1 MQQYTEPAI
10 AKVADD
16 DNLTSAPWANAEE
29 HGGDVAYRRLV
40 GVTQRSGAA
49 VPEAGGSDD
58 WQDVTFGA
66 FRDEVVAAA
75 KGFLAAGLQPGDRV
89 GLISKTRYEWTLL
102 DYALWAAGAVT
113 LPIYETSSSDQVE
126 WCLSDSGARG
136 VIVES
141 DEHRSIVEDLRKKLP
156 ELAHVWQIDG
166 ADGAVSA
173 LRDAGAE
180 VDDAT
185 LEERRRSVHADDLA
199 TLIYT
204 SGTTGRPKGCEIT
217 HRNLL
222 FEVRAVAGTFS
233 DLMQPGNSTLLF
245 LPLAHIFARVIQ
257 CAAMEYRYVVGH
269 FADTKKLTSEL
280 PRFRPDFLLSVP
292 RVFEKVYNGAKA
304 KAHGEGKGR
313 IFDMAEATAVA
324 YSEALDAGGP
334 GLALRLRHALFDRLV
349 YGKLRAALGGK
360 CQGAVS
366 GGSALGARIGHFF
379 RGVGVPIHEGYGL
392 TETSAAITANPN
404 RGIRVGTV
412 GKPIPGITVGIAEDG
427 EVVAKGDVVFRGYWN
442 NEQATADT
450 IVDGWFHTGDLGS
463 LDDDGYLS
471 ITGRKKELIVTAGG
485 KNVAPAVL
493 EDRVRAHRLVS
504 QALVVGDDRPY
515 IGALV
520 TLDAEALPGWSSEH
534 GKDSADPA
542 ALADD
547 PDVQAEIAAAIEDA
561 NKAVSRAEAIRQWR
575 ILTSDFTEESGELT
589 PTMKLKRKVI
599 VEKRADDIDAVYRH

>member
-1 MQQYTEPAI
+1 MQQYTEPAVG
-10 AKVADD
+10 KVADD
-16 DNLTSAPWANAEE
+16 DNLTSAPWANAAA

-40 GVTQRSGAA
+40 QD
-49 VPEAGGSDD
+49 E
-58 WQDVTFGA
+58 WQPVTFA
-66 FRDEVVAAA
+66 EFRDEVAAVA
-75 KGFLAAGLQPGDRV
+75 KGFIAAGLQPSDRV
-89 GLISKTRYEWTLL
+89 GLISKTRYEWTLV

-113 LPIYETSSSDQVE
+113 LPIYETSSADQVE

-136 VIVES
+136 VVIES
-141 DEHRSIVEDLRKKLP
+141 DEHRGIVEGLREKLS
-156 ELAHVWQIDG
+156 ELGHVWQID
-166 ADGAVSA
+166 AGAVDE
-173 LRDAGAE
+173 LREAGAG

-185 LEERRRSVHADDLA
+185 LEERRTAVHADDLA

-222 FEVRAVAGTFS
+222 FEVRAVADTFG

-257 CAAMEYRYVVGH
+257 CAAQEYRYTIGH
-269 FADTKKLTSEL
+269 FADTKKLTAEL

-304 KAHGEGKGR
+304 KAHGDGKGR
-313 IFDMAEATAVA
+313 IFDIAETTAVN
-324 YSEALDAGGP
+324 YSKSLDDGGP
-334 GLALRLRHALFDRLV
+334 GIALRLQHALFDKLV

-360 CQGAVS
+360 VIGAVS

-404 RGIRVGTV
+404 GAIRVGTV
-412 GKPIPGITVGIAEDG
+412 GKPIPGVTIAIAEDG
-427 EVVAKGDVVFRGYWN
+427 EVLAKGDVVFRGYWN
-442 NEQATADT
+442 NAEATAST

-504 QALVVGDDRPY
+504 QALVVGDNRPY
-515 IGALV
+515 VGALI
-520 TLDAEALPGWSSEH
+520 TLDAEALPGWSTEN
-534 GKDSADPA
+534 GKDTSDPA

-547 PDVQAEIAAAIEDA
+547 PDIQSEISAAIDDA
-561 NKAVSRAEAIRQWR
+561 NRAVSRAEAIRQWR
-575 ILTSDFTEESGELT
+575 ILGTDFTEESGELT
-589 PTMKLKRKVI
+589 PTMKLKRNVI
-599 VEKRADDIDAVYRH
+599 AEKRADDIEAVYQR

>member
-1 MQQYTEPAI
+1 MQQYTEPAT

-16 DNLTSAPWANAEE
+16 DNLTTAPWGNAEA
-29 HGGDVAYRRLV
+29 HGSDVAYRRLV
-40 GVTQRSGAA
+40 GDA
-49 VPEAGGSDD
+49 
-58 WQDVTFGA
+58 WQDVTFAA
-66 FRDEVVAAA
+66 FRDEVAAVA

-89 GLISKTRYEWTLL
+89 GLISQTRYEWTLI

-113 LPIYETSSSDQVE
+113 LPIYETSSADQVE

-136 VIVES
+136 VVVES
-141 DEHRSIVEDLRKKLP
+141 DEHRAIVEGLREKLP
-156 ELAHVWQIDG
+156 DLGHVWQIDG
-166 ADGAVSA
+166 SGGAVGAVDA
-173 LRDAGAE
+173 LREAGAG

-185 LEERRRSVHADDLA
+185 LEQRRTSVHADDLA

-222 FEVRAVAGTFS
+222 FEVRAVADTFS

-257 CAAMEYRYVVGH
+257 CAAMEYRYVIGH
-269 FADTKKLTSEL
+269 FADTKKLTTEL
-280 PRFRPDFLLSVP
+280 PRFQPDFLLSVP

-304 KAHGEGKGR
+304 KAHNEGKGR
-313 IFDMAEATAVA
+313 IFDIAEATAVA
-324 YSEALDAGGP
+324 YSRSLDDGGP
-334 GLALRLRHALFDRLV
+334 GIALRLRHALFDKLV
-349 YGKLRAALGGK
+349 YSKLRAALGGR
-360 CQGAVS
+360 CTGAVS

-404 RGIRVGTV
+404 RAIKVGTV
-412 GKPIPGITVGIAEDG
+412 GKPIPGVTIAVADDG
-427 EVVAKGDVVFRGYWN
+427 EVLAKGDVVFRGYWN
-442 NEQATADT
+442 NPEATAST

-504 QALVVGDDRPY
+504 QALVVGDNRPY
-515 IGALV
+515 VGALI
-520 TLDAEALPGWSSEH
+520 TLDPEALPGWSSEH
-534 GKDSADPA
+534 GKDASDPA
-542 ALADD
+542 SLADD
-547 PDVQAEIAAAIEDA
+547 PDIQAEISGAIEEA

-575 ILTSDFTEESGELT
+575 ILSSDFTEESGELT
-589 PTMKLKRKVI
+589 PTMKLKRNVI
-599 VEKRADDIDAVYRH
+599 AEKRADDIEAVYQG

>member
-16 DNLTSAPWANAEE
+16 DNLTAAPWANAQE

-40 GVTQRSGAA
+40 A
-49 VPEAGGSDD
+49 DD
-58 WQDVTFGA
+58 WEDVTFAA

-141 DEHRSIVEDLRKKLP
+141 DEHRSIVEDLREALP
-156 ELAHVWQIDG
+156 GLEHVWQIDG

-173 LRDAGAE
+173 LRDGGAE

-185 LEERRRSVHADDLA
+185 LEERRTSVRADDLA

-233 DLMQPGNSTLLF
+233 DLMAPGNSTLLF

-304 KAHGEGKGR
+304 KAHGDGKGR

-324 YSEALDAGGP
+324 YSEALDHGGP

-349 YGKLRAALGGK
+349 YGKLRAALGGQ

-515 IGALV
+515 IAALV
-520 TLDAEALPGWSSEH
+520 TLDPEALPGWSSER
-534 GKDSADPA
+534 GKDSSDPA

-599 VEKRADDIDAVYRH
+599 AEKRADDIDAVYQR

>member
-1 MQQYTEPAI
+1 MQQYTEAAI

-16 DNLTSAPWANAEE
+16 DNLTAAPWVNAEE
-29 HGGDVAYRRLV
+29 HAADVAYRRLV
-40 GVTQRSGAA
+40 G
-49 VPEAGGSDD
+49 DD
-58 WQDVTFGA
+58 WQDVTFAA

-89 GLISKTRYEWTLL
+89 GLISHTRYEWTLL

-141 DEHRSIVEDLRKKLP
+141 DEHRSIVEDLREELP

-185 LEERRRSVHADDLA
+185 LEERRTSVRADDLA

-412 GKPIPGITVGIAEDG
+412 GKAIPGVTIAIGEDG
-427 EVVAKGDVVFRGYWN
+427 EILAKGDVVFRGYWN
-442 NEQATADT
+442 NEEATAST

-463 LDDDGYLS
+463 LDEDGYLS

-504 QALVVGDDRPY
+504 QALVVGDNRPFV
-515 IGALV
+515 GALV
-520 TLDAEALPGWSSEH
+520 TLDADALPGWSSEH
-534 GKDSADPA
+534 GKDTTDPA
-542 ALADD
+542 ALAED
-547 PDVQAEIAAAIEDA
+547 PDMQAEISAAIEEA
-561 NKAVSRAEAIRQWR
+561 NQAVSRAEGIRQWR
-575 ILTSDFTEESGELT
+575 ILPTDFSEESGELT
-589 PTMKLKRKVI
+589 PTMKLKRNVI
-599 VEKRADDIDAVYRH
+599 AEKRAADIEAVYGD

>member
-1 MQQYTEPAI
+1 MQQYAEPAV

-16 DNLTSAPWANAEE
+16 DNLTAAPWANADA
-29 HGGDVAYRRLV
+29 HGGDVAYRHLV
-40 GVTQRSGAA
+40 
-49 VPEAGGSDD
+49 DD
-58 WQDVTFGA
+58 EWRDITFAA
-66 FRDEVVAAA
+66 FRDDVATAA
-75 KGFLAAGLQPGDRV
+75 KGFIAAGLQPGDRV
-89 GLISKTRYEWTLL
+89 GLISPTRYEWTLL

-126 WCLSDSGARG
+126 WCLSDSGAKG

-141 DEHRSIVEDLRKKLP
+141 DEHRAIVEALREKLP
-156 ELAHVWQIDG
+156 DLEHVWQIDG
-166 ADGAVSA
+166 ADGAVAA
-173 LRDAGAE
+173 LRDGGAD

-185 LEERRRSVHADDLA
+185 LEERRTGVHADDLA

-222 FEVRAVAGTFS
+222 FEVRAVADTFS

-257 CAAMEYRYVVGH
+257 CAAMEYRYTIGH
-269 FADTKKLTSEL
+269 FADTKKLTTEL

-292 RVFEKVYNGAKA
+292 RVFEKVYNGAKVR
-304 KAHGEGKGR
+304 AHNDGKGR

-334 GLALRLRHALFDRLV
+334 GLPLRLRHALFDKLV
-349 YGKLRAALGGK
+349 YSRLRAALGGK

-404 RGIRVGTV
+404 RAIKIGTV
-412 GKPIPGITVGIAEDG
+412 GKPIPGVTIGIGEDG
-427 EVVAKGDVVFRGYWN
+427 EVLANGYVVFRGYWN
-442 NEQATADT
+442 NPDATREALA
-450 IVDGWFHTGDLGS
+450 DGWFHTGDLGS
-463 LDDDGYLS
+463 LDGDGYLS
-471 ITGRKKELIVTAGG
+471 ITGRKKEIIVTAGG

-493 EDRVRAHRLVS
+493 EDKVRAHRLVS
-504 QALVVGDDRPY
+504 QALVVGDNRPY
-515 IGALV
+515 VGALI
-520 TLDAEALPGWSSEH
+520 TLDGEALPGWASEQ
-534 GKDSADPA
+534 GKEGSDAES
-542 ALADD
+542 LAED
-547 PDVQAEIAAAIEDA
+547 PDLQAEIAGAVEEA

-575 ILTSDFTEESGELT
+575 ILTSDFTEDSGELT
-589 PTMKLKRKVI
+589 PTMKLKRNVI
-599 VEKRADDIDAVYRH
+599 VEHRAADIEAVYER

>member
-1 MQQYTEPAI
+1 MQQYTEPAVG
-10 AKVADD
+10 KVADD
-16 DNLTSAPWANAEE
+16 DNLTSAPWGNADA
-29 HGGDVAYRRLV
+29 HGDEVAYRRLV
-40 GVTQRSGAA
+40 GDT
-49 VPEAGGSDD
+49 
-58 WQDVTFGA
+58 WHDVTFAA
-66 FRDEVVAAA
+66 FRDEVAAVA
-75 KGFLAAGLQPGDRV
+75 KGFIAAGLQPGDRV
-89 GLISKTRYEWTLL
+89 GLISKTRYEWTLV

-113 LPIYETSSSDQVE
+113 LPIYETSSADQVE

-136 VIVES
+136 VVIESEEHRAIVEG
-141 DEHRSIVEDLRKKLP
+141 LREKLP
-156 ELAHVWQIDG
+156 ELAHVWQIEGG
-166 ADGAVSA
+166 AAIDELSA
-173 LRDAGAE
+173 AGAQ

-185 LEERRRSVHADDLA
+185 LEERRTGVRADDLA

-222 FEVRAVAGTFS
+222 FEVRAVADTFG

-257 CAAMEYRYVVGH
+257 CAAQEYRYVVGH
-269 FADTKKLTSEL
+269 FADTKKLTAEL
-280 PRFRPDFLLSVP
+280 PRFQPDFLLSVP

-313 IFDMAEATAVA
+313 IFDIAEATAVN
-324 YSEALDAGGP
+324 YSTSLDSGGP
-334 GLALRLRHALFDRLV
+334 GIALRLQHALFDKLV

-360 CQGAVS
+360 VIGAVS

-404 RGIRVGTV
+404 GAIRVGTV
-412 GKPIPGITVGIAEDG
+412 GKAIPGVTIAIAEDG
-427 EVVAKGDVVFRGYWN
+427 EVLAKGDVVFRGYWN
-442 NEQATADT
+442 NPEATAST

-463 LDDDGYLS
+463 LDEDGYLS

-504 QALVVGDDRPY
+504 QALVVGDNRPY
-515 IGALV
+515 IGALI
-520 TLDAEALPGWSSEH
+520 TLDAEALPGWSTEN

-547 PDVQAEIAAAIEDA
+547 PDVRSEISAAIDEA
-561 NKAVSRAEAIRQWR
+561 NRAVSRAEAIRQWR
-575 ILTSDFTEESGELT
+575 ILGTDFTEESGELT
-589 PTMKLKRKVI
+589 PTMKLKRNVI
-599 VEKRADDIDAVYRH
+599 AEKRADDIEAVYER

>member
-1 MQQYTEPAI
+1 MQQYTEPAVG
-10 AKVADD
+10 KVADD
-16 DNLTSAPWANAEE
+16 DNLTSAPWANAEA
-29 HGGDVAYRRLV
+29 HGGDVAYRRLA
-40 GVTQRSGAA
+40 QDA
-49 VPEAGGSDD
+49 
-58 WQDVTFGA
+58 WQPVTFAA
-66 FRDEVVAAA
+66 FRDEVAAVA
-75 KGFLAAGLQPGDRV
+75 KGFIAAGLQPGDRV
-89 GLISKTRYEWTLL
+89 GLISKTRYEWTLV

-136 VIVES
+136 VVIES
-141 DEHRSIVEDLRKKLP
+141 DEHRGIVEALREKLP
-156 ELAHVWQIDG
+156 ELAYVWQIEG
-166 ADGAVSA
+166 S
-173 LRDAGAE
+173 AGAIDE
-180 VDDAT
+180 LREGGAGVDDAT
-185 LEERRRSVHADDLA
+185 LEERRTAVHADDLA

-222 FEVRAVAGTFS
+222 FEVRAVADTFG

-257 CAAMEYRYVVGH
+257 CAAQEYRYTIGH
-269 FADTKKLTSEL
+269 FADTKKLTAEL
-280 PRFRPDFLLSVP
+280 PRFQPDFLLSVP

-304 KAHGEGKGR
+304 KAHSEGKGR
-313 IFDMAEATAVA
+313 IFDIAETTAVN
-324 YSEALDAGGP
+324 YSKSLDDGGP
-334 GLALRLRHALFDRLV
+334 GIALRLQHALFDKLV

-360 CQGAVS
+360 VIGAVS

-404 RGIRVGTV
+404 GAIKVGTV
-412 GKPIPGITVGIAEDG
+412 GKAIPGITIGIAEDG
-427 EVVAKGDVVFRGYWN
+427 EVLAKGDVVFRGYWN
-442 NEQATADT
+442 NAEATASS

-463 LDDDGYLS
+463 LDEDGYLS

-504 QALVVGDDRPY
+504 QALVVGDNRPY
-515 IGALV
+515 IGALI
-520 TLDAEALPGWSSEH
+520 TLDAEALPGWSTEH
-534 GKDSADPA
+534 GKDSSDPA

-547 PDVQAEIAAAIEDA
+547 PDIQSEISAAIDDA
-561 NKAVSRAEAIRQWR
+561 NRAVSRAEAIRQWR
-575 ILTSDFTEESGELT
+575 ILGTDFTEESGELT
-589 PTMKLKRKVI
+589 PTMKLKRNVI
-599 VEKRADDIDAVYRH
+599 AEKRADDIEAVYQR

>member
-1 MQQYTEPAI
+1 MQQYAEPPV

-16 DNLTSAPWANAEE
+16 DNLTAAPWANAEA
-29 HGGDVAYRRLV
+29 HGGDVAYRHLV
-40 GVTQRSGAA
+40 
-49 VPEAGGSDD
+49 DD
-58 WQDVTFGA
+58 EWRDITFA
-66 FRDEVVAAA
+66 TFRDDVATAA
-75 KGFLAAGLQPGDRV
+75 KGFIAAGLQPGDRV
-89 GLISKTRYEWTLL
+89 GLISQTRYEWTLL

-126 WCLSDSGARG
+126 WCLSDSGAKG

-141 DEHRSIVEDLRKKLP
+141 DEHRAIVEALRDKLP
-156 ELAHVWQIDG
+156 ELEHVWQIDG
-166 ADGAVSA
+166 ADGAVAA
-173 LRDAGAE
+173 LRDGGAD

-185 LEERRRSVHADDLA
+185 LEERRQGVHADHLA

-222 FEVRAVAGTFS
+222 FEVRAVADTFS

-257 CAAMEYRYVVGH
+257 CAAMEYRYTIGH
-269 FADTKKLTSEL
+269 FPDTKKLTTEL
-280 PRFRPDFLLSVP
+280 PRFQPDFLLSVP
-292 RVFEKVYNGAKA
+292 RVFEKVYNGAKVR
-304 KAHGEGKGR
+304 AHNDGKGR
-313 IFDMAEATAVA
+313 IFDMAEATAVD
-324 YSEALDAGGP
+324 YSKALDAGGP
-334 GLALRLRHALFDRLV
+334 GIALRLRHALFDKLV
-349 YGKLRAALGGK
+349 YSRLRAALGGK

-379 RGVGVPIHEGYGL
+379 RGIGVPIHEGYGL

-404 RGIRVGTV
+404 RAIRVGTV
-412 GKPIPGITVGIAEDG
+412 GKPIPGVTIGIAEDG
-427 EVVAKGDVVFRGYWN
+427 EVLAKGDVVFRGYWN
-442 NEQATADT
+442 NPDATSAALA
-450 IVDGWFHTGDLGS
+450 DGWFHTGDLGS
-463 LDDDGYLS
+463 LDGDGYLS

-515 IGALV
+515 IGALI

-534 GKDSADPA
+534 GKQGSDAE
-542 ALADD
+542 ALAED
-547 PDVQAEIAAAIEDA
+547 PDLQAEIAGAIEEA

-589 PTMKLKRKVI
+589 PTMKLKRNVI
-599 VEKRADDIDAVYRH
+599 AEYRAADIEAVYER

>member
-1 MQQYTEPAI
+1 MQQYTEPAT

-16 DNLTSAPWANAEE
+16 DNLTAAPWANAEA
-29 HGGDVAYRRLV
+29 HGSDVAYRRLV
-40 GVTQRSGAA
+40 
-49 VPEAGGSDD
+49 DD
-58 WQDVTFGA
+58 QWQDVTFST
-66 FRDEVVAAA
+66 FRDEVATAA

-89 GLISKTRYEWTLL
+89 GLISHTRYEWTLL

-126 WCLSDSGARG
+126 WCLSDSGAKG

-141 DEHRSIVEDLRKKLP
+141 DEHRAIVENLREKLP
-156 ELAHVWQIDG
+156 ELEHVWQIDG

-173 LRDAGAE
+173 LRDAGAG

-185 LEERRRSVHADDLA
+185 LEERRTSVHADDLA

-222 FEVRAVAGTFS
+222 FEVRAVADTFS

-257 CAAMEYRYVVGH
+257 CAAMEYRYTIGH
-269 FADTKKLTSEL
+269 FADTKKLTTEL
-280 PRFRPDFLLSVP
+280 PRFQPDFLLSVP
-292 RVFEKVYNGAKA
+292 RVFEKVYNGAKV
-304 KAHGEGKGR
+304 KAHNDGKGR
-313 IFDMAEATAVA
+313 IFDMAEATAVS
-324 YSEALDAGGP
+324 YSESLDAGGP
-334 GLALRLRHALFDRLV
+334 GLVLRLQHALFDKLV

-360 CQGAVS
+360 CTGAVS

-379 RGVGVPIHEGYGL
+379 RGIGVPIHEGYGL

-404 RGIRVGTV
+404 RAIKVGTV
-412 GKPIPGITVGIAEDG
+412 GKAIPGVTIAIGEDG
-427 EVVAKGDVVFRGYWN
+427 EILAKGDVVFRGYWN
-442 NEQATADT
+442 NEEATAST
-450 IVDGWFHTGDLGS
+450 IVDGWFHTGDLGG
-463 LDDDGYLS
+463 LDEDGYLS

-504 QALVVGDDRPY
+504 QALVVGDNRPY
-515 IGALV
+515 IGALI
-520 TLDAEALPGWSSEH
+520 TLDPEALPGWSSER
-534 GKDSADPA
+534 GKDASDAATLAEDAD
-542 ALADD
+542 L
-547 PDVQAEIAAAIEDA
+547 QAEISGAIDDA
-561 NKAVSRAEAIRQWR
+561 NRAVSKAEAIKQWR
-575 ILTSDFTEESGELT
+575 ILESDFTEESGELT
-589 PTMKLKRKVI
+589 PTMKLKRNVI
-599 VEKRADDIDAVYRH
+599 TENRAADIEAVYEQR

>member
-1 MQQYTEPAI
+1 MQQYTEPAVG
-10 AKVADD
+10 KVADD
-16 DNLTSAPWANAEE
+16 DNLTSAPWANAAA

-40 GVTQRSGAA
+40 
-49 VPEAGGSDD
+49 DD
-58 WQDVTFGA
+58 TWQPVTFA
-66 FRDEVVAAA
+66 EFRDEVAAVA
-75 KGFLAAGLQPGDRV
+75 KGFIAAGLQPGDRV
-89 GLISKTRYEWTLL
+89 GLISKTRYEWTLV

-113 LPIYETSSSDQVE
+113 LPIYETSSADQVE

-136 VIVES
+136 VVIES
-141 DEHRSIVEDLRKKLP
+141 DEHRGIVEGLREKLP
-156 ELAHVWQIDG
+156 DLGHVWQID
-166 ADGAVSA
+166 AGAVDE
-173 LRDAGAE
+173 LREAGAG

-185 LEERRRSVHADDLA
+185 LEERRTAVHADDLA

-222 FEVRAVAGTFS
+222 FEVRAVADTFG

-257 CAAMEYRYVVGH
+257 CAAQEYRYTIGH
-269 FADTKKLTSEL
+269 FADTKKLTGEL

-313 IFDMAEATAVA
+313 IFDIAEATAVN
-324 YSEALDAGGP
+324 YSKSLDDGGP
-334 GLALRLRHALFDRLV
+334 GIALRLQHALFDKLV

-360 CQGAVS
+360 VIGAVS

-392 TETSAAITANPN
+392 TETSAAITAN
-404 RGIRVGTV
+404 GAIKVGTV
-412 GKPIPGITVGIAEDG
+412 GKAIPGVTIAIAEDG
-427 EVVAKGDVVFRGYWN
+427 EVLAKGDVVFRGYWN
-442 NEQATADT
+442 NAEATAST

-504 QALVVGDDRPY
+504 QALVVGDNRPY
-515 IGALV
+515 VGALI
-520 TLDAEALPGWSSEH
+520 TLDAEALPGWSTEN
-534 GKDSADPA
+534 GKDTSDPA

-547 PDVQAEIAAAIEDA
+547 PDIQSEISAAIDDA
-561 NKAVSRAEAIRQWR
+561 NRAVSRAEAIRQWR
-575 ILTSDFTEESGELT
+575 ILGTDFTEESGELT
-589 PTMKLKRKVI
+589 PTMKLKRNVI
-599 VEKRADDIDAVYRH
+599 AEKRADDIEAVYQR

>member
-1 MQQYTEPAI
+1 MQQYTEPAVG
-10 AKVADD
+10 KVADD
-16 DNLTSAPWANAEE
+16 DNLTSAPWANADA

-40 GVTQRSGAA
+40 
-49 VPEAGGSDD
+49 DD
-58 WQDVTFGA
+58 TWHDVTFA
-66 FRDEVVAAA
+66 TFRDEVAAVA
-75 KGFLAAGLQPGDRV
+75 KGFIAAGLQPGDRV
-89 GLISKTRYEWTLL
+89 GLISKTRYEWTLV

-126 WCLSDSGARG
+126 WCLSDSAARG
-136 VIVES
+136 VVVES
-141 DEHRSIVEDLRKKLP
+141 DEHRGIVDALREKLP
-156 ELAHVWQIDG
+156 ELGHVWQID
-166 ADGAVSA
+166 ADAVGT
-173 LRDAGAE
+173 LREAGAG

-185 LEERRRSVHADDLA
+185 LEARRTAVHADDLA

-222 FEVRAVAGTFS
+222 FEVRAVADTFG

-257 CAAMEYRYVVGH
+257 CAAQEYRYTVGH

-304 KAHGEGKGR
+304 KAHGDGKGR
-313 IFDMAEATAVA
+313 IFDMAEATAVS
-324 YSEALDAGGP
+324 YSKALDSGGP
-334 GLALRLRHALFDRLV
+334 GIALRLQHTLFDKLV

-360 CQGAVS
+360 VIGAVS

-379 RGVGVPIHEGYGL
+379 RGIGVPIHEGYGL

-404 RGIRVGTV
+404 GAIKVGTV
-412 GKPIPGITVGIAEDG
+412 GKPIPGVTIAIAEDG
-427 EVVAKGDVVFRGYWN
+427 EVLAKGDVVFRGYWN
-442 NEQATADT
+442 NAEATSST
-450 IVDGWFHTGDLGS
+450 IVDGWFHTGDLGG

-504 QALVVGDDRPY
+504 QALVVGDNRPY
-515 IGALV
+515 VGALI
-520 TLDAEALPGWSSEH
+520 TLDPEALPGWSTEH
-534 GKDSADPA
+534 GKDSSDPA

-547 PDVQAEIAAAIEDA
+547 PDIRTEISAAIDDA
-561 NKAVSRAEAIRQWR
+561 NRAVSKAEAIKQWR

-589 PTMKLKRKVI
+589 PTMKLKRNI
-599 VEKRADDIDAVYRH
+599 IAEKRADDIEAVYEQR

>member
-1 MQQYTEPAI
+1 M
-10 AKVADD
+10 ADD
-16 DNLTSAPWANAEE
+16 DNLTAAPWGNAEA
-29 HGGDVAYRRLV
+29 HGSDVAYRRLV
-40 GVTQRSGAA
+40 G
-49 VPEAGGSDD
+49 DD
-58 WQDVTFGA
+58 WQDVTFAA
-66 FRDEVVAAA
+66 FRDEVAAVA

-89 GLISKTRYEWTLL
+89 GLISQTRYEWTLI

-113 LPIYETSSSDQVE
+113 LPIYETSSADQVE

-136 VIVES
+136 VVVES
-141 DEHRSIVEDLRKKLP
+141 DEHRSIVEDLREKLP
-156 ELAHVWQIDG
+156 DLGHVWQIDG
-166 ADGAVSA
+166 SGGTGGAGGAVDA
-173 LRDAGAE
+173 LREAGAG

-185 LEERRRSVHADDLA
+185 LEQRRTSVHADDLA

-222 FEVRAVAGTFS
+222 FEVRAVADTFS

-257 CAAMEYRYVVGH
+257 CAAMEYRYVIGH
-269 FADTKKLTSEL
+269 FADTKKLTTEL

-304 KAHGEGKGR
+304 KAHNEGKGR
-313 IFDMAEATAVA
+313 IFDMAEATAVS
-324 YSEALDAGGP
+324 YSESLDTGGP
-334 GLALRLRHALFDRLV
+334 GIALRFQHALFDKLV
-349 YGKLRAALGGK
+349 YGKLRAALGGR
-360 CQGAVS
+360 CVGAVS

-404 RGIRVGTV
+404 RAVRIGTV
-412 GKPIPGITVGIAEDG
+412 GKPIPGVTIAIAEDG
-427 EVVAKGDVVFRGYWN
+427 EVLAKGDVVFRGYWN
-442 NEQATADT
+442 NPEATKST

-504 QALVVGDDRPY
+504 QALVVGDNRPY
-515 IGALV
+515 IGALI
-520 TLDAEALPGWSSEH
+520 TLDPEALPGWSSEH
-534 GKDSADPA
+534 GKDASDA
-542 ALADD
+542 ASLAED
-547 PDVQAEIAAAIEDA
+547 PDVQAEISGAIEEA

-575 ILTSDFTEESGELT
+575 ILASDFTEESGELT
-589 PTMKLKRKVI
+589 PTMKLKRNVI
-599 VEKRADDIDAVYRH
+599 AEKRADDIEAVYQG

>member
-1 MQQYTEPAI
+1 MQQYAEPAV

-16 DNLTSAPWANAEE
+16 DNLTAAPWGNADA
-29 HGGDVAYRRLV
+29 HGGDVAYRHLV
-40 GVTQRSGAA
+40 
-49 VPEAGGSDD
+49 DD
-58 WQDVTFGA
+58 EWRDITFAA
-66 FRDEVVAAA
+66 FRDDVATAA
-75 KGFLAAGLQPGDRV
+75 KGFIAAGLQPGDRV
-89 GLISKTRYEWTLL
+89 GLISPTRYEWTLL

-126 WCLSDSGARG
+126 WCLSDSGAKG

-141 DEHRSIVEDLRKKLP
+141 DEHRAIVEALRDKLP
-156 ELAHVWQIDG
+156 ELEHVWQIDG
-166 ADGAVSA
+166 ADGAVAA
-173 LRDAGAE
+173 LRDGGAE

-185 LEERRRSVHADDLA
+185 LEERRTGVHADDLA

-222 FEVRAVAGTFS
+222 FEVRAVADTFS

-257 CAAMEYRYVVGH
+257 CAAMEYRYTIGH
-269 FADTKKLTSEL
+269 FADTKKLTTEL

-292 RVFEKVYNGAKA
+292 RVFEKVYNGAKV
-304 KAHGEGKGR
+304 KAHNDGKGR

-334 GLALRLRHALFDRLV
+334 GLPLRLRHALFDKLV
-349 YGKLRAALGGK
+349 YGRLRAALGGK

-404 RGIRVGTV
+404 RAIRVGTV
-412 GKPIPGITVGIAEDG
+412 GKPIPGVTIGIAEDG
-427 EVVAKGDVVFRGYWN
+427 EVLAKGDVVFRGYWN
-442 NEQATADT
+442 NPDATREALA
-450 IVDGWFHTGDLGS
+450 DGWFHTGDLGS
-463 LDDDGYLS
+463 LDSDGYLS
-471 ITGRKKELIVTAGG
+471 ITGRKKEIIVTAGG

-493 EDRVRAHRLVS
+493 EDKVRAHRLVS

-515 IGALV
+515 VGALI

-534 GKDSADPA
+534 GKQGSDAES
-542 ALADD
+542 LAED
-547 PDVQAEIAAAIEDA
+547 PDLRAEIAGAVEEA

-575 ILTSDFTEESGELT
+575 ILTSDFTEETGELT
-589 PTMKLKRKVI
+589 PTMKLKRNVI
-599 VEKRADDIDAVYRH
+599 TKQRAADIEAVYER

>member
-1 MQQYTEPAI
+1 MQQYTEPAVG
-10 AKVADD
+10 KVADD
-16 DNLTSAPWANAEE
+16 DNLTSAPWANAAA
-29 HGGDVAYRRLV
+29 HGGEVAYRRLV
-40 GVTQRSGAA
+40 
-49 VPEAGGSDD
+49 DD
-58 WQDVTFGA
+58 TWHDVTFAA
-66 FRDEVVAAA
+66 FRDDVAAVA
-75 KGFLAAGLQPGDRV
+75 KGFIAAGLEPGDRV
-89 GLISKTRYEWTLL
+89 GLISKTRYEWTLV

-136 VIVES
+136 VVVES
-141 DEHRSIVEDLRKKLP
+141 DEHLTIVEDLRAKLP
-156 ELAHVWQIDG
+156 ELGHVWQIDG
-166 ADGAVSA
+166 SAGAVDA
-173 LRDAGAE
+173 LREAGAG

-185 LEERRRSVHADDLA
+185 LDARRTAVRADDLA

-222 FEVRAVAGTFS
+222 FEVRAVADTFG

-257 CAAMEYRYVVGH
+257 CAAQEYRYTVGH
-269 FADTKKLTSEL
+269 FADTKKLTAEL

-313 IFDMAEATAVA
+313 IFDIAEATAVN
-324 YSEALDAGGP
+324 YSKSLDAGGP
-334 GLALRLRHALFDRLV
+334 GIALRLQHALFDKLV

-360 CQGAVS
+360 VLGAVS

-404 RGIRVGTV
+404 RAIKVGTV
-412 GKPIPGITVGIAEDG
+412 GKAIPGVTIAIAEDG
-427 EVVAKGDVVFRGYWN
+427 EVLAKGDVVFRGYWN
-442 NEQATADT
+442 NQEATATT

-504 QALVVGDDRPY
+504 QALVVGDNRPY
-515 IGALV
+515 IGALI
-520 TLDAEALPGWSSEH
+520 TLDPEALPGWSTEH
-534 GKDSADPA
+534 GKDSSDPA

-547 PDVQAEIAAAIEDA
+547 PDLQAEISAAIDDA
-561 NKAVSRAEAIRQWR
+561 NRAVSKAEAIKQWR
-575 ILTSDFTEESGELT
+575 VLGTDFTEESGELT
-589 PTMKLKRKVI
+589 PTMKLKRNVI
-599 VEKRADDIDAVYRH
+599 AEKRADDIEAVYQR

>member
-1 MQQYTEPAI
+1 MQQYTEPAVG
-10 AKVADD
+10 KVADD
-16 DNLTSAPWANAEE
+16 DNLTSAPWGNAEA
-29 HGGDVAYRRLV
+29 HGSDVAYRRLV
-40 GVTQRSGAA
+40 GDAW
-49 VPEAGGSDD
+49 E
-58 WQDVTFGA
+58 DVTFAA
-66 FRDEVVAAA
+66 FRDEVAAVA
-75 KGFLAAGLQPGDRV
+75 KGFIAAGLQPGDRV
-89 GLISKTRYEWTLL
+89 GLISKTRYEWTLV

-136 VIVES
+136 VVVES
-141 DEHRSIVEDLRKKLP
+141 DEHLEIVEALRAKLP

-166 ADGAVSA
+166 AAGAVEA
-173 LRDAGAE
+173 LREAGAG

-185 LEERRRSVHADDLA
+185 LEERRTSVHADDLA

-222 FEVRAVAGTFS
+222 FEVRAVADTFG
-233 DLMQPGNSTLLF
+233 DLMQSGNSTLLF

-257 CAAMEYRYVVGH
+257 CAAQEYRYTVGH

-304 KAHGEGKGR
+304 KAHGDGKGR
-313 IFDMAEATAVA
+313 IFDIAETTAVN
-324 YSEALDAGGP
+324 YSKSLDSGGP
-334 GLALRLRHALFDRLV
+334 GIALRLQHAVFDKLV
-349 YGKLRAALGGK
+349 YTKLRAALGGK
-360 CQGAVS
+360 VIGAVS

-379 RGVGVPIHEGYGL
+379 RGIGVPIHEGYGL

-404 RGIRVGTV
+404 GAIKVGTV
-412 GKPIPGITVGIAEDG
+412 GKPIPGITIAIAEDG
-427 EVVAKGDVVFRGYWN
+427 EVLAKGDVVFRGYWN
-442 NEQATADT
+442 NADATAAT

-504 QALVVGDDRPY
+504 QALVVGDNRPY
-515 IGALV
+515 VGALI
-520 TLDAEALPGWSSEH
+520 TLDPEALPGWSTEH
-534 GKDSADPA
+534 GKDSSDPA
-542 ALADD
+542 ALVDD
-547 PDVQAEIAAAIEDA
+547 PDIQAEISAAIDEA

-575 ILTSDFTEESGELT
+575 ILGTDFTEESGELT
-589 PTMKLKRKVI
+589 PTMKLKRNVI
-599 VEKRADDIDAVYRH
+599 AEKRADDIEAVYQR

>member
-1 MQQYTEPAI
+1 MQQYTEPAV

-16 DNLTSAPWANAEE
+16 DNLTSAPWANAEA
-29 HGGDVAYRRLV
+29 HGSEVAYRRLV
-40 GVTQRSGAA
+40 
-49 VPEAGGSDD
+49 DD
-58 WQDVTFGA
+58 TWRDITFAA
-66 FRDEVVAAA
+66 FRDDVAAVA
-75 KGFLAAGLQPGDRV
+75 KGFIAAGLAPGDRV
-89 GLISKTRYEWTLL
+89 GLISKTRYEWTLV

-113 LPIYETSSSDQVE
+113 LPIYETSSADQVE

-136 VIVES
+136 VVVES
-141 DEHRSIVEDLRKKLP
+141 DEHLAIVEDLRAKLP
-156 ELAHVWQIDG
+156 DLGHVWQIDG
-166 ADGAVSA
+166 ASGAVDA
-173 LRDAGAE
+173 LREAGAG

-185 LEERRRSVHADDLA
+185 LEERRTAVHADDLA

-222 FEVRAVAGTFS
+222 FEVRAVADTFG

-257 CAAMEYRYVVGH
+257 CAAQEYRYTIGH
-269 FADTKKLTSEL
+269 FADTKKLTAEL
-280 PRFRPDFLLSVP
+280 PRFQPDFLLSVP

-313 IFDMAEATAVA
+313 IFDIAEATAVN
-324 YSEALDAGGP
+324 YSKALDAGGP
-334 GLALRLRHALFDRLV
+334 GIALRLQHALFDKLV

-360 CQGAVS
+360 VLGAVS

-392 TETSAAITANPN
+392 TETSAAVTANPN
-404 RGIRVGTV
+404 RAIKVGTV
-412 GKPIPGITVGIAEDG
+412 GKPIPGVTIAIADDG
-427 EVVAKGDVVFRGYWN
+427 EVLAKGDVVFRGYWN
-442 NEQATADT
+442 NQEATAST

-504 QALVVGDDRPY
+504 QALVVGDNRPY
-515 IGALV
+515 IGALI
-520 TLDAEALPGWSSEH
+520 TLDPEALPGWSSEH
-534 GKDSADPA
+534 GKDSSDPA
-542 ALADD
+542 ALTED
-547 PDVQAEIAAAIEDA
+547 PDVRAEISAAIDDA
-561 NKAVSRAEAIRQWR
+561 NRAVSKAEAIKQWR

-589 PTMKLKRKVI
+589 PTMKLKRNVI
-599 VEKRADDIDAVYRH
+599 AEKRADDIEAVYQQR

>member
-16 DNLTSAPWANAEE
+16 DNLTAAPWANAQE

-40 GVTQRSGAA
+40 A
-49 VPEAGGSDD
+49 DD
-58 WQDVTFGA
+58 WEDVTFAA

-141 DEHRSIVEDLRKKLP
+141 DEHRSIVEDLREALP
-156 ELAHVWQIDG
+156 GLEHVWQIDG

-173 LRDAGAE
+173 LRDGGAE

-185 LEERRRSVHADDLA
+185 LEERRTSVRADDLA

-233 DLMQPGNSTLLF
+233 DLMAPGNSTLLF

-304 KAHGEGKGR
+304 KAHGDGKGR

-324 YSEALDAGGP
+324 YSEALDHGGP

-349 YGKLRAALGGK
+349 YGKLRAALGGQ

-599 VEKRADDIDAVYRH
+599 AEKRADDIDAVYRH

>member
-1 MQQYTEPAI
+1 MQQYAEPAV

-16 DNLTSAPWANAEE
+16 DNLTAAPWGNAES
-29 HGGDVAYRRLV
+29 HGGDVAYRHLV
-40 GVTQRSGAA
+40 GDTW
-49 VPEAGGSDD
+49 E
-58 WQDVTFGA
+58 DVTFAA
-66 FRDEVVAAA
+66 FRDDVATAA
-75 KGFLAAGLQPGDRV
+75 KGFIAAGLQPGDRV
-89 GLISKTRYEWTLL
+89 GLISTTRYEWTLL

-126 WCLSDSGARG
+126 WCLSDSGAKG

-141 DEHRSIVEDLRKKLP
+141 DEHREIVEALREKLP
-156 ELAHVWQIDG
+156 ELEHVWQIDG

-173 LRDAGAE
+173 LRDGGAD

-185 LEERRRSVHADDLA
+185 LEQRRTGVRADDLA

-222 FEVRAVAGTFS
+222 FEVRAVADTFS

-257 CAAMEYRYVVGH
+257 CAAMEYRYTIGH
-269 FADTKKLTSEL
+269 FHDTKKLTTEL

-292 RVFEKVYNGAKA
+292 RVFEKVYNGAKV
-304 KAHGEGKGR
+304 KAHNDGKGR

-334 GLALRLRHALFDRLV
+334 GLALRLRHALFDKLV
-349 YGKLRAALGGK
+349 YGRLRAALGGR

-379 RGVGVPIHEGYGL
+379 RGVGIPIHEGYGL

-404 RGIRVGTV
+404 RAIKVGTV
-412 GKPIPGITVGIAEDG
+412 GKPIPGVTIAIAEDG
-427 EVVAKGDVVFRGYWN
+427 EVLAKGDVVFRGYWN
-442 NEQATADT
+442 NPDATKET
-450 IVDGWFHTGDLGS
+450 IVDGWFHTGDLGD

-515 IGALV
+515 IGALI
-520 TLDAEALPGWSSEH
+520 TLDAEALPGWSQEQ
-534 GKDSADPA
+534 GKDSSDA
-542 ALADD
+542 ATLADD
-547 PDVQAEIAAAIEDA
+547 ADLQAEIAAAVEDA
-561 NKAVSRAEAIRQWR
+561 NKAVSRAEAIRRWR
-575 ILTSDFTEESGELT
+575 ILDSDFTEESGELT
-589 PTMKLKRKVI
+589 PTMKLKRNVI
-599 VEKRADDIDAVYRH
+599 TEKRAADIDAVYAG

>member
-1 MQQYTEPAI
+1 MQQYTEPAT

-16 DNLTSAPWANAEE
+16 DNLTAAPWGNAEA
-29 HGGDVAYRRLV
+29 HGSDVAYRRLV
-40 GVTQRSGAA
+40 G
-49 VPEAGGSDD
+49 DD
-58 WQDVTFGA
+58 WQDVTFAA
-66 FRDEVVAAA
+66 FRDEVAAVA

-89 GLISKTRYEWTLL
+89 GLISQTRYEWTLI

-113 LPIYETSSSDQVE
+113 LPIYETSSADQVE

-136 VIVES
+136 VVVES
-141 DEHRSIVEDLRKKLP
+141 DEHRSIVEDLREKLP
-156 ELAHVWQIDG
+156 DLGHVWQIDG
-166 ADGAVSA
+166 SGGTGGAGGAVDA
-173 LRDAGAE
+173 LREAGAG

-185 LEERRRSVHADDLA
+185 LEQRRTSVHADDLA

-222 FEVRAVAGTFS
+222 FEVRAVADTFS

-257 CAAMEYRYVVGH
+257 CAAMEYRYVIGH
-269 FADTKKLTSEL
+269 FADTKKLTTEL

-304 KAHGEGKGR
+304 KAHNEGKGR
-313 IFDMAEATAVA
+313 IFDMAEATAVS
-324 YSEALDAGGP
+324 YSESLDTGGP
-334 GLALRLRHALFDRLV
+334 GIALRFQHALFDKLV
-349 YGKLRAALGGK
+349 YGKLRAALGGR
-360 CQGAVS
+360 CVGAVS

-404 RGIRVGTV
+404 RAVRIGTV
-412 GKPIPGITVGIAEDG
+412 GKPIPGVTIAIAEDG
-427 EVVAKGDVVFRGYWN
+427 EVLAKGDVVFRGYWN
-442 NEQATADT
+442 NPEATKST

-504 QALVVGDDRPY
+504 QALVVGDNRPY
-515 IGALV
+515 IGALI
-520 TLDAEALPGWSSEH
+520 TLDPEALPGWSSEH
-534 GKDSADPA
+534 GKDASDA
-542 ALADD
+542 ASLAED
-547 PDVQAEIAAAIEDA
+547 PDVQAEISGAIEEA

-575 ILTSDFTEESGELT
+575 ILASDFTEESGELT
-589 PTMKLKRKVI
+589 PTMKLKRNVI
-599 VEKRADDIDAVYRH
+599 AEKRADDIEAVYQG

>member
-1 MQQYTEPAI
+1 MQQYTEPAT

-16 DNLTSAPWANAEE
+16 DNLTTAPWGNAEA
-29 HGGDVAYRRLV
+29 HGSDVAYRRLV
-40 GVTQRSGAA
+40 GDA
-49 VPEAGGSDD
+49 
-58 WQDVTFGA
+58 WQDVTFAG
-66 FRDEVVAAA
+66 FRDEVAAVA

-89 GLISKTRYEWTLL
+89 GLISQTRYEWTLI

-113 LPIYETSSSDQVE
+113 LPIYETSSADQVE

-136 VIVES
+136 VVVES
-141 DEHRSIVEDLRKKLP
+141 DEHRAIVEGLREKLP
-156 ELAHVWQIDG
+156 DLGHVWQIDG
-166 ADGAVSA
+166 SGGAVGAVDA
-173 LRDAGAE
+173 LREAGAG

-185 LEERRRSVHADDLA
+185 LEQRRTSVHADDLA

-222 FEVRAVAGTFS
+222 FEVRAVADTFS

-257 CAAMEYRYVVGH
+257 CAAMEYRYVIGH
-269 FADTKKLTSEL
+269 FADTKKLTTEL
-280 PRFRPDFLLSVP
+280 PRFQPDFLLSVP

-304 KAHGEGKGR
+304 KAHNEGKGR
-313 IFDMAEATAVA
+313 IFDIAEATAVA
-324 YSEALDAGGP
+324 YSRSLDDGGP
-334 GLALRLRHALFDRLV
+334 GIALRLRHALFDKLV
-349 YGKLRAALGGK
+349 YSKLRAALGGR
-360 CQGAVS
+360 CTGAVS

-404 RGIRVGTV
+404 RAIKVGTV
-412 GKPIPGITVGIAEDG
+412 GKPIPGVTIAVADDG
-427 EVVAKGDVVFRGYWN
+427 EVLAKGDVVFRGYWN
-442 NEQATADT
+442 NPEATAST

-504 QALVVGDDRPY
+504 QALVVGDNRPY
-515 IGALV
+515 VGALI
-520 TLDAEALPGWSSEH
+520 TLDPEALPGWSSEH
-534 GKDSADPA
+534 GKDASDPA
-542 ALADD
+542 SLADD
-547 PDVQAEIAAAIEDA
+547 PDIQAEISGAIEEA

-575 ILTSDFTEESGELT
+575 ILSSDFTEESGELT
-589 PTMKLKRKVI
+589 PTMKLKRNVI
-599 VEKRADDIDAVYRH
+599 AEKRADDIEAVYQG